1 MTDHVEERFTLEKV
15 TSLTNQ
21 VNGDHVVL
29 GSFRVKSP
37 RGVAACF
44 QIWLKIGLVKA
55 IHVFRE
61 SPKYQL
67 KIFTGSGNMTSL
79 RPGGWSNTNKLA

>member
-1 MTDHVEERFTLEKV
+1 MIMTA
-15 TSLTNQ
+15 
-21 VNGDHVVL
+21 

-67 KIFTGSGNMTSL
+67 NIFTGSGNTAIL